1 MLGGHYLGEI
11 RAFSVAPSVTSSPAR
26 ELNDCVTVEGYV
38 ISDVITAA
46 QGNRARQA
54 VLRVPESDVISDV
67 ISSHLYL
74 SSGCSLNP
82 GADRRRQGGDLL
94 EQCSAMAGSCAY
106 SFRRCISPL
115 SGNIH
120 RRKV

>member
-67 ISSHLYL
+67 ISSLVIAQTAA
-74 SSGCSLNP
+74 GF
-82 GADRRRQGGDLL
+82 
-94 EQCSAMAGSCAY
+94 ESARVGS
-106 SFRRCISPL
+106 
-115 SGNIH
+115 
-120 RRKV
+120 V